1 MVIHLD
7 NKDNETEVYH
17 EDNSFNNQG
26 IEPVQSDEAQD
37 EQMQIPDQRKGG
49 ALNNARDFAHG
60 FKEGVKNG
68 LNPTE
73 NNPALGI
80 HKKAKKNTNNK
91 NKNQQGNKDS
101 AKGQQDNQVRKNP
114 LPGGGL
120 GDPVKRKRQQDNIN
134 NANNKNKQ
142 NQQNKNGKNGDNKK
156 GGLASRLNPINRRR
170 QMLGGLGGKGAKG
183 GASKEGA
190 SQVGKALLSG
200 LKTLWMALPI
210 QVKLG
215 IALGLVFI
223 IAAFTIIAI
232 LGSTTA
238 MIVVAACSSTD
249 YDVNGSDTTSFLC
262 NMQSPFGDNEYT
274 VSGTSGW
281 RWHPVYNEPRFH
293 KGTDLYVS
301 GSDKSVYAVQS
312 GTVIATGYDGGAGNY
327 VTIEHDNGFI
337 TKYFHFSSV
346 ASGIEVGSTVQAG
359 DKIGNQGSTGASTGD
374 HLHFE
379 LLDANGNYLSANPF
393 FGYSDQGYEQC
404 IDPDASYDPGCE
416 FDITASARAIGQ
428 DGFNQICG
436 RTGNYTNGGSTECCG
451 TESTGD
457 LNSLIQFI
465 NGFEASNPTTCST
478 ASGKLGYRAENLGDG
493 AVTAGYGVTNA
504 PVRSSTGQT
513 IIRESGLASDFAI
526 SGGKYIMR
534 VGGCY
539 PKSVIDDI
547 QKASIEND
555 YGAEVTT
562 SAQKYNVNL
571 SQYEKDALTSFNY
584 NLGTGY
590 IDQLVSAYKN
600 DGYEGLW
607 DAMKDYIHSDGK
619 ALDGLRKR
627 RKAEFA
633 LFVTG
638 DYTDQG
644 LFYSRNLTNY
654 DDYDSENVMAR
665 KATGSASVC
674 APVNGDK
681 SNVIEIAIRELEANS
696 GASNSQKCSYI
707 KTYMQACGYT
717 SGVHHYC
724 AGFVTYVLE
733 QAGVAESI
741 GLPSYSCTVSS
752 FKNTENGEWHDAGKS
767 YIPEAGDIAI
777 TSGWGHVQFVEK
789 VEGKTVH
796 FLGGNQSPFNVS
808 CPNNGAGSSLGNV
821 TRYTASLDS
830 SLIVGYISY

>member
-26 IEPVQSDEAQD
+26 VEPAQSDEMQD
-37 EQMQIPDQRKGG
+37 EQMQIPNQRKGG
-49 ALNNARDFAHG
+49 AFNNARDFAHG

-80 HKKAKKNTNNK
+80 NKKDKKNLNDNK
-91 NKNQQGNKDS
+91 NKNQQGNKNP
-101 AKGQQDNQVRKNP
+101 AKGQQDKPKRKNP

-120 GDPVKRKRQQDNIN
+120 GDPAKRKRQQDNVD
-134 NANNKNKQ
+134 NANNKNNQ
-142 NQQNKNGKNGDNKK
+142 NQQNKKDKNGDNKN
-156 GGLASRLNPINRRR
+156 GGLASKLNPMNRRR
-170 QMLGGLGGKGAKG
+170 QMLGGLGGKSAKG
-183 GASKEGA
+183 GAAKKGA
-190 SQVGKALLSG
+190 SQAGKAMLSG
-200 LKTLWMALPI
+200 LKTLWMLIPI
-210 QVKLG
+210 HIKVIIGLG
-215 IALGLVFI
+215 IGLLLLCFALITL
-223 IAAFTIIAI
+223 
-232 LGSTTA
+232 LGGTTA
-238 MIVVAACSSTD
+238 TVVAAICSETD
-249 YDVNGSDTTSFLC
+249 YDVNGSDATSFLC

-281 RWHPVYNEPRFH
+281 RWHPIYNEPRFH
-293 KGTDLYVS
+293 NGTDLVVS

-312 GTVIATGYDGGAGNY
+312 GTVEATGYDSSAGNY
-327 VTIEHDNGFI
+327 VNIKHDNGFV

-346 ASGIEVGSTVQAG
+346 ASGIKVGATVQAG
-359 DKIGNQGSTGASTGD
+359 DKIGNQGSTGDSTAA

-379 LLDANGNYLSANPF
+379 LRDANGSYLSANPF

-404 IDPDASYDPGCE
+404 VDPNGSYDSNC
-416 FDITASARAIGQ
+416 
-428 DGFNQICG
+428 
-436 RTGNYTNGGSTECCG
+436 GGSTECCG

-504 PVRSSTGQT
+504 PVRGSTGQT

-547 QKASIEND
+547 QKASIENN
-555 YGAEVTT
+555 YGAAVTN

-607 DAMKDYIHSDGK
+607 DSMKNYIHSDGE

-681 SNVIEIAIRELEANS
+681 SNVIEIAIKELEANS

-777 TSGWGHVQFVEK
+777 TNGWGHVQFVEK

-808 CPNNGAGSSLGNV
+808 CSNNGAGSSLGNV